1 MGNRVNRSHVVITM
15 DGKHAQN
22 VMDALR
28 KQAES
33 TAQSMSKMTELKPDK
48 NQWTADENRAFREL
62 ENQLKSINKAIRD
75 NEKGFIDIDKVVANL
90 ATTSKQELLQA
101 LRATN
106 KEMQKMSESSADL
119 SKVKSQHEAI
129 TGQLKR
135 LGVEYVNVERVM
147 QNLDTASE
155 KSLRAALTQVKD
167 LQASTERGTAAWT
180 KYHSQITQLEQTI
193 NGLGKKK
200 YTDIMGNLPGASS
213 NEVKSAISQMESLRD
228 NAVMGGQQ
236 WQQLTVQIQTAKE
249 YAAQFAEQNRRM
261 SVDQAEQLAATSGA
275 GKVGEIKEAI
285 QVLREFRETLQISDT
300 SGLQQVDTAI
310 QSLTDRLSGVN
321 RQALDVAAVLSDPQ
335 SFSPEQIKKAIAEL
349 NGQLDKMTM
358 RDPRRDQ
365 LRQQIQSLNSV
376 LNETR
381 RETVD
386 VKDVLSRLPSASVKE
401 LKMAAKQLEE
411 EMEGLSRTSE
421 EYVRK
426 SAEYS
431 RIRGNL
437 EEVNKGWKEQESQIA
452 KTFNRLMAYVGV
464 YGVFN
469 TIKNQVK
476 RLFAENLKFSDS
488 LADIQKTSGLSA
500 DSINQLSDNLMKLD
514 TRSTVEDIHK
524 LAYEAGKLGIGAK
537 YGSEGIE
544 QFVKAADKINV
555 ALGEDLGGTEA
566 ITQLMKMNEVMGL
579 IKKMGVEKSLLATG
593 SAMNLLSQS
602 TTSTA
607 RYMAD
612 YAKRLSGIASQAHLT
627 MSELLG
633 FGSAAD
639 ATGQEVEVAATAM
652 NKFVVQLQTHYKTVA
667 QAAGIS
673 ADGLHKMLEGG
684 RTAEA
689 AVMVLR
695 ALGEKGGL
703 SQIAPL
709 MKDMGSDGARLTASL
724 ATLASNID
732 LVESSLAISKQ
743 GFEEATSVTSE
754 YNIKNENAAAIMER
768 MKNSWDKIFVNQS
781 NTGVVKDLAQDFYDL
796 SQQLQ
801 TNKLLIWEVKTMLF
815 LLISAVKTLI
825 SLAPA
830 LGVFLSI
837 KGWVMLTQAIR
848 SQLIPGIVSLGGVL
862 KGMFTS
868 MTATT
873 AGVNGMTRAW
883 KLLNVAVKS
892 NVFVGIASI
901 LLTVVMN
908 MRSFKKETDDA
919 TLSANRLNN
928 SFRNYTKSSSA
939 ASIEVNQLFARLK
952 NTTKG
957 IKEHSDAIFAIN
969 KNYSKYLPFLIT
981 EKTSLEDIEKAQIRV
996 NDELRKSIAYKA
1008 KNAAMDEVDT
1018 QYINRMADNLSNIQ
1032 EIYNKANI
1040 GKLGNLD
1047 INYITEAAARYRDAG
1062 YFYNDAVEAV
1072 WKDLYYKGGKSF
1084 DLVKHGGPLSNQWK
1098 DIQDNMKGYVANYY
1112 NQQKA
1117 MKDIGKKYD
1126 PLIGDYMETEEP
1138 QNHVIVEN
1146 ENESEQEKKRRQ
1158 VLRQAKAEYQAV
1170 MSAIEVYYKQQEQV
1184 VNNAYL
1190 ERKITTEQ
1198 REQELDNIE
1207 LRHLQSRIEARKKLH
1222 GDKDE
1227 DWGGNLQKMQAE
1239 NLSKSEDSQRAL
1251 LNLFD
1256 KDLGEIG
1263 RKLRK
1268 FGEAE
1273 NDGIWSKLEEDKLKL
1288 QKHAIELRKGIEKI
1302 LLEYDFT
1309 GKVTNQ
1315 FQNELEHLGLFFTS
1329 YTKGVNSGFKDANEA
1344 AVAGMKALRGMSTNL
1359 FSIDINSKD
1368 GMTAF
1373 RNMIAETE
1381 AFGVQML
1388 NMTDDNYKALYY
1400 KTIEYGD
1407 AITETEKKTRDRQLK
1422 IASERYSRSDAFK
1435 TQKETG
1441 TKDERMVDMS
1451 KSVQS
1456 LGLGSDAMVIDQ
1468 EVLMYQ
1474 HRLEAAVAYYEYLKT
1489 NGYDTEQQQIK
1500 VQEAVA
1506 ELSEKLVEQVKE
1518 KMDQL
1523 KEYTSS
1529 IETFGNEFGASI
1541 FGSLDDRQ
1549 KALENFV
1556 RSTGEATNKLIM
1568 QWVKQKIEHALL
1580 RKAMVDTE
1588 EDSNEEINDVDKKG
1602 YKKVEHVE
1610 KTMAKAAAKRA
1621 RDFTNDKISI
1631 KKKGASEEASIE
1643 EESQSV
1649 QESIVTEGGG
1659 AIGKAMIS
1667 IGQTVG
1673 AAKKVQAAENV
1684 GTQATE
1690 TAAEVP
1696 LGIAAGASKTIGQLG
1711 WWGIPLVA
1719 VITALL
1725 GGLLSW
1731 AMSGVSSLFGGS
1743 EAADPT
1749 ASTPTKLVTG
1759 MLTYDSGNV
1768 QRFSGIIDGKSFP
1781 VLGNDGQVYQ
1791 ATSADELKTGIV
1803 SNPITAM
1810 VNGQPSLIAER
1821 GPEIII
1827 GRETTSAMMMSR
1839 PDLLAA
1845 IVNFDK
1851 NRSGMNY
1858 RAYDRGNVQEIA
1870 GGFNGDVSGNKE
1882 DELIDKVSS
1891 SIMQTLAPTLSEL
1904 GKVLHTSNE
1913 VSATLADRLSHP
1925 IPAVINKNGKGG
1937 LIEEVIDGLSFAQ
1950 KNNTS
1955 DKLKRLLK

>member
-1 MGNRVNRSHVVITM
+1 MARNTSTAHVIITM
-15 DGKHAQN
+15 DGKQAVN
-22 VMDALR
+22 LMTALQRQAKQTREELEAMEQQGLQGSDDFAKKAAELKSMESAIRANRSAYINLKEIVENLSGITLGKLQRALKECR
-28 KQAES
+28 KQ
-33 TAQSMSKMTELKPDK
+33 MNNMTENDP
-48 NQWTADENRAFREL
+48 RFREL
-62 ENQLKSINKAIRD
+62 SAQYQAIDNQIGR
-75 NEKGFIDIDKVVANL
+75 
-90 ATTSKQELLQA
+90 
-101 LRATN
+101 
-106 KEMQKMSESSADL
+106 M
-119 SKVKSQHEAI
+119 
-129 TGQLKR
+129 TGQWHRQDGAIKSVIKR
-135 LGVEYVNVERVM
+135 FMAYVSVYGGF
-147 QNLDTASE
+147 NLIS
-155 KSLRAALTQVKD
+155 
-167 LQASTERGTAAWT
+167 
-180 KYHSQITQLEQTI
+180 SQIT
-193 NGLGKKK
+193 
-200 YTDIMGNLPGASS
+200 
-213 NEVKSAISQMESLRD
+213 
-228 NAVMGGQQ
+228 
-236 WQQLTVQIQTAKE
+236 
-249 YAAQFAEQNRRM
+249 
-261 SVDQAEQLAATSGA
+261 
-275 GKVGEIKEAI
+275 
-285 QVLREFRETLQISDT
+285 
-300 SGLQQVDTAI
+300 
-310 QSLTDRLSGVN
+310 
-321 RQALDVAAVLSDPQ
+321 
-335 SFSPEQIKKAIAEL
+335 
-349 NGQLDKMTM
+349 
-358 RDPRRDQ
+358 
-365 LRQQIQSLNSV
+365 
-376 LNETR
+376 
-381 RETVD
+381 
-386 VKDVLSRLPSASVKE
+386 
-401 LKMAAKQLEE
+401 
-411 EMEGLSRTSE
+411 
-421 EYVRK
+421 
-426 SAEYS
+426 
-431 RIRGNL
+431 
-437 EEVNKGWKEQESQIA
+437 
-452 KTFNRLMAYVGV
+452 
-464 YGVFN
+464 
-469 TIKNQVK
+469 
-476 RLFAENLKFSDS
+476 RLFANNLKFSDS

-500 DSINQLSDNLMKLD
+500 ESINQLSDSLMKID
-514 TRSTVEDIHK
+514 SRSSVEDIHK

-544 QFVKAADKINV
+544 QFVKAADQINV

-607 RYMAD
+607 SYMTD

-652 NKFVVQLQTHYKTVA
+652 NKFIVQLQTHYRTVA

-684 RTAEA
+684 KTAEA

-768 MKNSWDKIFVNQS
+768 MKNSWEKMFINQS
-781 NTGVVKDLAQDFYDL
+781 NTGVVKDLAQDFFDL
-796 SQQLQ
+796 SKELQ
-801 TNKLLIWEVKTMLF
+801 TNKLLIWEVKVVFT
-815 LLISAVKTLI
+815 LLMAAVKALVA
-825 SLAPA
+825 LAPA

-837 KGWVMLTQAIR
+837 KGWIMLTQVIR
-848 SQLIPGIVSLGGVL
+848 SQLIPGFVGLGGVL

-868 MTATT
+868 MTAAT

-883 KLLNVAVKS
+883 KLLNLAMKS
-892 NVFVGIASI
+892 NVFIGIASI
-901 LLTVVMN
+901 LLTVVMSI
-908 MRSFKKETDDA
+908 RSFKKEADDA
-919 TLSANRLNN
+919 TLSSNNLNK
-928 SFRNYTKSSSA
+928 SFRDYTRTSSA

-957 IKEHSDAIFAIN
+957 TKEHTDAIIAIN

-981 EKTSLEDIEKAQIRV
+981 EKTSLEDIEKAQSRV

-1008 KNAAMDEVDT
+1008 KNAAMDEVGT
-1018 QYINRMADNLSNIQ
+1018 QYTNRMADNLSNIQ
-1032 EIYNKANI
+1032 EVYNKADI

-1062 YFYNDAVEAV
+1062 YSYNNAVEAV

-1084 DLVKHGGPLSNQWK
+1084 DLVKNGGPLSNQWK
-1098 DIQDNMKGYVANYY
+1098 DIQNNMKGYVANYY

-1126 PLIGDYMETEEP
+1126 PLIGDYLETEEP
-1138 QNHVIVEN
+1138 QTHTIIED
-1146 ENESEQEKKRRQ
+1146 EKESEKEKKRKEA
-1158 VLRQAKAEYQAV
+1158 LRLAKGEYQAA
-1170 MSAIEVYYKQQEQV
+1170 MSAIEVYYKQQAQV
-1184 VNNAYL
+1184 VNDSYIDK
-1190 ERKITTEQ
+1190 KITTEQ

-1227 DWGGNLQKMQAE
+1227 DWGGNLQKMQSE
-1239 NLSKSEDSQRAL
+1239 NLSKSEDSQRVL
-1251 LNLFD
+1251 LNLLD

-1263 RKLRK
+1263 RKLRQ

-1273 NDGIWSKLEEDKLKL
+1273 DDGIWSKLEEDKLKL
-1288 QKHAIELRKGIEKI
+1288 QKHAIDLRKEIEKI

-1315 FQNELEHLGLFFTS
+1315 YQNELERLGLFFTS
-1329 YTKGVNSGFKDANEA
+1329 FKEDVNSGFKDANA
-1344 AVAGMKALRGMSTNL
+1344 AAEAGMKALRGMGTNL
-1359 FSIDINSKD
+1359 FSIDINSEN
-1368 GMTAF
+1368 GMATF
-1373 RNMIAETE
+1373 RNMISDTE
-1381 AFGVQML
+1381 VFGVQML
-1388 NMTDDNYKALYY
+1388 NLTDDNYKALYY
-1400 KTIEYGD
+1400 KTIEYND
-1407 AITETEKKTRDRQLK
+1407 AITESEKKARDRQLK

-1456 LGLGSDAMVIDQ
+1456 LGLGTDTMVIDQ
-1468 EVLMYQ
+1468 EVLMYT

-1489 NGYDTEQQQIK
+1489 NGYDTEQQQLK

-1506 ELSEKLVEQVKE
+1506 ALSEKMVEQVKE
-1518 KMDQL
+1518 KMEQL
-1523 KEYTSS
+1523 KDYTGS
-1529 IETFGNEFGASI
+1529 IETFGNEFGAGI
-1541 FGSLDDRQ
+1541 FGSLDERQ

-1602 YKKVEHVE
+1602 NKKVERVE
-1610 KTMAKAAAKRA
+1610 KTMAKAATKRT
-1621 RDFTNDKISI
+1621 RDFIKDKISI
-1631 KKKGASEEASIE
+1631 KKEGASEEALVE

-1649 QESIVTEGGG
+1649 QEQIVTEGGG
-1659 AIGKAMIS
+1659 AIGKAVID
-1667 IGQTVG
+1667 IGQQVG
-1673 AAKKVQAAENV
+1673 TAKKTQAAENV

-1696 LGIAAGASKTIGQLG
+1696 LGIASGASKTIGELG

-1725 GGLLSW
+1725 GGLLST
-1731 AMSGVSSLFGGS
+1731 AMSGVSSLFGGK
-1743 EAADPT
+1743 EAAVGV
-1749 ASTPTKLVTG
+1749 STSTKLATG
-1759 MLTYDSGNV
+1759 MLTYDCGNV
-1768 QRFSGIIDGKSFP
+1768 QRFSGVLDGKSFP
-1781 VLGNDGQVYQ
+1781 VLGDDGQVYQ
-1791 ATSADELKTGIV
+1791 ATNIDELKTGIV
-1803 SNPITAM
+1803 NNPITAM
-1810 VNGQPSLIAER
+1810 VNGQPSIIAEK

-1827 GRETTSAMMMSR
+1827 GSKTTSAMMMSR

-1851 NRSGMNY
+1851 NRSGMSY
-1858 RAYDRGNVQEIA
+1858 RAYDRGNVQDVA
-1870 GGFNGDVSGNKE
+1870 GGFGMDGYRSNG
-1882 DELIDKVSS
+1882 DELIEKLAS

-1904 GKVLHTSNE
+1904 GKVIHTSNQ
-1913 VSATLADRLSHP
+1913 VSATLADKLTHP

-1937 LIEEVIDGLSFAQ
+1937 LIEEVIDGLSFAK

-1955 DKLKRLLK
+1955 DKLNRLLK